1 MILPLLILIEI
12 NGFIIIQLF
21 VDGLVVNA
29 SVIESPIFFK
39 DFIDLMKE

>member
-21 VDGLVVNA
+21 IYGLVVNA
-29 SVIESPIFFK
+29 SVIKSPIFFK